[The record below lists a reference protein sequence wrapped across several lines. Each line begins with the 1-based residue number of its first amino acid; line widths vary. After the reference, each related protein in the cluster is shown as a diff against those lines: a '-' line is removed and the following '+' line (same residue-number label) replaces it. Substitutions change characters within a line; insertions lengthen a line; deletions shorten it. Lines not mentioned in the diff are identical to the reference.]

1 MLNVTIRDARIE
13 DAVILA
19 AAERATAG
27 TPGLLVSRPSE
38 IVVENF
44 ERKIVDLSKL
54 GRYVV
59 AEKDGKIVGHALLDP
74 MPLEAISHVFRLT
87 IVVHPGFQSLGIGAT
102 LMRDLMDWTQRTPRV
117 GKIELLVRA
126 TNERAIRLYLKLG
139 FVVEGR
145 FRKRVRLPD
154 GNFVDDIAMAW
165 FPKNSTQPAAI

>member
-1 MLNVTIRDARIE
+1 MLNSIIRDARIE
-13 DAVILA
+13 DAAILVA
-19 AAERATAG
+19 TERATAE

-38 IVVENF
+38 LILESF
-44 ERKIVDLSKL
+44 EKKIADLSKL

-59 AEKDGKIVGHALLDP
+59 AEKDGNIVGHALLDP

-87 IVVHPGFQSLGIGAT
+87 IVVHPGFQSLGIGEA
-102 LMRDLMDWTQRTPRV
+102 LMRDLMDWALQTPRV

-139 FVVEGR
+139 FVEEGR

-154 GNFVDDIAMAW
+154 GELVDDIAMAW
-165 FPKNSTQPAAI
+165 FPDR